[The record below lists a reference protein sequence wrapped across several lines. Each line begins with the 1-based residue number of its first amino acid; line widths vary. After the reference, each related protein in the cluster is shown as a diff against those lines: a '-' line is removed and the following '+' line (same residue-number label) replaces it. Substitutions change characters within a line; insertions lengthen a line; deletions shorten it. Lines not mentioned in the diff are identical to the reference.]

1 MRIAILGTR
10 GIPNRYGGFERFAE
24 VVSPIFAESGHN
36 VFVLSHN
43 NGHSEYTDFFK
54 GVYIVNIVTPTWL
67 PRNVQTL
74 LYDMKS
80 LIWASQ
86 HDIDAIL
93 ECGYSHAVWLIFYRK
108 VFWRKIVT
116 NTDGLEF
123 NRKKW
128 HFFAKLFL
136 RVCEGMAVRKS
147 GFLVCDNVML
157 VDYFRHKYNVTPT
170 VIPYGAFPVS
180 ETFLQSEM
188 EQYGVVAN
196 YFLMVTR
203 FTPENSID
211 LVLDVFS
218 KNGLPLVIV
227 GDYSNNYGQLCF
239 NKYQEYSN
247 IKFLGS
253 IYNQNKLNAL
263 RYNALAYIHGHSVG
277 GTNPSLLEAMACKCF
292 VIAHDNVFN
301 RSVLNNSGLY
311 FTTSVDLA
319 KCLNQL
325 RAMDQFE
332 VQQAKQFNY
341 QRIIDEYGWYDAAEL
356 YLKLFSAINQC
367 P

>member
-43 NGHSEYTDFFK
+43 NDYPESTDFFN
-54 GVYIVNIVTPTWL
+54 GVCIVNIAVPTWL

-74 LYDMKS
+74 LYDLKS
-80 LIWASQ
+80 LMWASK
-86 HDIDAIL
+86 HNIDAIL
-93 ECGYSHAVWLIFYRK
+93 ECGYSHAIWLIFYRK
-108 VFWRKIVT
+108 MFWRKIVT

-128 HFFAKLFL
+128 SFFTKLFL
-136 RVCEGMAVRKS
+136 RVCEGMAVTKS
-147 GFLVCDNVML
+147 GSLVCDNAML
-157 VDYFRHKYNVTPT
+157 VDHFRHKYNVTPT
-170 VIPYGAFPVS
+170 VIPYGAFPVN
-180 ETFLQSEM
+180 ETFLQPELQ
-188 EQYGVVAN
+188 QYDVAN
-196 YFLMVTR
+196 SFLMVTR
-203 FTPENSID
+203 FTPENSIE

-218 KNGLPLVIV
+218 KNGLPLAIV
-227 GDYSNNYGQLCF
+227 GDYNSHYGKLCF
-239 NKYQEYSN
+239 SKYQKYSN

-253 IYNQNKLNAL
+253 IYNQDKLNSL

-311 FTTSVDLA
+311 FTTSVDLM
-319 KCLNQL
+319 KCLNQF
-325 RAMDQFE
+325 RAKDQLE
-332 VQQAKQFNY
+332 VQQTKQQNY
-341 QRIIDEYGWYDAAEL
+341 QRITDEFNWHDVASR
-356 YLKLFSAINQC
+356 YLKLFSEIKQH